1 MTRVREFTTG
11 WGEPFIQTWRE
22 REKETLVGAAHSSRR
37 NYPKFRP
44 FDMLGGPNQ
53 ALPLLVNADMRIGV
67 DSVVG
72 TQPRFRRN
80 CDYDLLLFQFAGRT
94 ALETEYGPVELGPGE
109 LALIPGG
116 VAHRSSG
123 TADCLRLYAELR
135 DPMVPNYGPDQ
146 YASHSEFEMLREGGP
161 LWPAPNGAAP
171 APTDRVIEE
180 LAIWDETPDQ
190 YTLLERDYGDVAGGG
205 SGGYGV
211 LKLRAF
217 DFFTE
222 IVGQR
227 GPGPRLMESATSHV
241 EVYNIEGPQFGFHRA
256 LRSEEVGLQFRGVG
270 HNMSEFGEEDI
281 LPGEMYFVPLG
292 IAHSVVG
299 REEFLRIVIYSKH
312 AWQVPQDL
320 TRHRGESRFTARER
334 VLQAAAWR

>member
-1 MTRVREFTTG
+1 MPRVREFNTR
-11 WGEPFIQTWRE
+11 WRAPFIQTWRE
-22 REKETLVGAAHSSRR
+22 REKESIIGAARSSRR

-53 ALPLLVNADMRIGV
+53 ALPLLVNNDMRIGV

-109 LALIPGG
+109 LAVIPGG

-123 TADCLRLYAELR
+123 TADCLRLFAELR
-135 DPMVPNYGPDQ
+135 DPMVPNYTAEQ
-146 YASHSEFEMLREGGP
+146 YASHSEFDMLREGGA
-161 LWPAPNGAAP
+161 LWPATNGAAP
-171 APTDRVIEE
+171 APADRVLEE
-180 LAIWDETPDQ
+180 LAIWDETPDAF
-190 YTLLERDYGDVAGGG
+190 TLLERDYADVTGGAT
-205 SGGYGV
+205 GGHGV

-222 IVGQR
+222 IVGQK

-256 LRSEEVGLQFRGVG
+256 LRSEEVGLQFRGIG
-270 HNMSEFGEEDI
+270 HNTSEFGEEDI
-281 LPGEMYFVPLG
+281 VPGEMYFVPLG
-292 IAHSVVG
+292 IAQSVVG
-299 REEFLRIVIYSKH
+299 RDEFLRIVIYSKNP
-312 AWQVPQDL
+312 WQVPQDL

-334 VLQAAAWR
+334 VLQAAAYR

>member
-1 MTRVREFTTG
+1 VREFTTG

-22 REKETLVGAAHSSRR
+22 REKETLVGAARSSRR

-44 FDMLGGPNQ
+44 FDLLGGPNQ
-53 ALPLLVNADMRIGV
+53 ALPLLVNDDMRIGV

-72 TQPRFRRN
+72 TPPRFRRN

-94 ALETEYGPVELGPGE
+94 ALETEYGPCELAPGE
-109 LALIPGG
+109 LVLIPGG
-116 VAHRSSG
+116 VAHRGSG
-123 TADCLRLYAELR
+123 TSDCLRLFAELR
-135 DPMVPNYGPDQ
+135 DPMVPLYGPDQ
-146 YASHSEFEMLREGGP
+146 YASHGEFEMVRTGGP
-161 LWPAPNGAAP
+161 PWPAPDGGAAA
-171 APTDRVIEE
+171 APSARVVEE
-180 LAIWDETPDQ
+180 LAIWDEVPDA
-190 YTLLERDYGDVAGGG
+190 YTLVERDYGDVAGGA
-205 SGGYGV
+205 SGGLGV
-211 LKLRAF
+211 VKLRAF

-270 HNMSEFGEEDI
+270 HNMSEFGEEDVV
-281 LPGEMYFVPLG
+281 PGEMYFVPLG

-299 REEFLRIVIYSKH
+299 REEFLRIVIYCKH
-312 AWQVPQDL
+312 PWRVPADL
-320 TRHRGESRFTARER
+320 TQHRGESRFTAHER

>member
-1 MTRVREFTTG
+1 MARVREFTTG

-22 REKETLVGAAHSSRR
+22 RDREALVGAARTSRR
-37 NYPKFRP
+37 NFPKFRP
-44 FDMLGGPNQ
+44 FDLLGGSNQ
-53 ALPLLVNADMRIGV
+53 ALVLLVNDDMRIGV

-72 TQPRFRRN
+72 TPARFRRN

-94 ALETEYGPVELGPGE
+94 ALETEYGPCELAPGE

-116 VAHRSSG
+116 VAHRGSG
-123 TADCLRLYAELR
+123 TPDCLRLFAELR
-135 DPMVPNYGPDQ
+135 DPMVPNFGPEQ
-146 YASHSEFEMLREGGP
+146 YTGHSEFEMVRGGGP
-161 LWPAPNGAAP
+161 AWSAPNGAAP
-171 APTDRVIEE
+171 APPERVVEE
-180 LAIWDETPDQ
+180 LALWSETPDE
-190 YTLLERDYGDVAGGG
+190 YTLVERPYGDVTGGA
-205 SGGYGV
+205 SGGHGV
-211 LKLRAF
+211 LALRAF

-270 HNMSEFGEEDI
+270 HNLSEFGEEDI
-281 LPGEMYFVPLG
+281 EPGEMYFVPLG

-299 REEFLRIVIYSKH
+299 RDEFLRIVIYSKNP
-312 AWQVPQDL
+312 WRVPADL
-320 TRHRGESRFTARER
+320 TRHHGASRFTPRER